1 MNIDKQI
8 EFNKVKDIWA
18 GLAVTDRAKER
29 INETTICLSETELRK
44 LLKETTDAKELIE
57 KLGEPPLQNITE
69 IKDILMIA
77 EKGVCLT
84 PYQLERVEKVL
95 VAIGRLKEYL
105 KRGKLFDNSLAYYE
119 ENLDAIYELREEI
132 SSKIR
137 GDAVDDYASK
147 ELSQIRKEIVKCEE
161 EMKHKAE
168 QIMRSNKNCMADS
181 YCTFRDAAEPAINPE
196 DYDFSIIFDSVEKR
210 KKRHDMQRK
219 YTEDI
224 IEDENE

>member
-161 EMKHKAE
+161 EIAHY
-168 QIMRSNKNCMADS
+168 N
-181 YCTFRDAAEPAINPE
+181 RD
-196 DYDFSIIFDSVEKR
+196 IFVDKISLLC
-210 KKRHDMQRK
+210 
-219 YTEDI
+219 YTDVLKMYYFLKERNYVI
-224 IEDENE
+224 